1 MLQLLLK
8 VDRALGDSHPLGHD
22 RDDLRGLPFQDRTC
36 GAPLGYVLVSR
47 KELTFVFTPVPFF
60 GQLLHFNYGRP
71 HRCLTTRAPLP
82 QQTRFAPR
90 RRLLHCCRFHAPRIL
105 AIRRTTTGY
114 LFWF

>member
-1 MLQLLLK
+1 MLQLLLE
-8 VDRALGDSHPLGHD
+8 VDRALGDSHLLGHD

-36 GAPLGYVLVSR
+36 EAPLGYILVSR
-47 KELTFVFTPVPFF
+47 KELTFVFTSVPFF
-60 GQLLHFNYGRP
+60 GRLLHFNYGRP

-82 QQTRFAPR
+82 RRTWFAPPH
-90 RRLLHCCRFHAPRIL
+90 RLLRRCRFHTPRVL